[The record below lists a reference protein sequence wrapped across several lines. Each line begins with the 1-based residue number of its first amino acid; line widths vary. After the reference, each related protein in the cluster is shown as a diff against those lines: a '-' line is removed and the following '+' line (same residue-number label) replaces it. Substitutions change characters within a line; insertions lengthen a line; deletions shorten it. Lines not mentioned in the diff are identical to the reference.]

1 MAVFLYPVR
10 TDPPGDSSQDMAGQ
24 VRHPDPG
31 QDQKPHVVG
40 QEVEVYLSCISIP
53 ADKVISGGTLPGRRA
68 KEKAGQRIMPPVKN
82 HVLHV
87 LSDSAAKTKDNG
99 SEKANTGRAPE
110 DQCPFGSAQDRLQPT
125 GPVPV

>member
-40 QEVEVYLSCISIP
+40 QEI

-68 KEKAGQRIMPPVKN
+68 KEKAVHVFNMAIGSMPIPQKAQLFGKPGAILQEGVQRNIRNLLAFFQKI
-82 HVLHV
+82 
-87 LSDSAAKTKDNG
+87 
-99 SEKANTGRAPE
+99 
-110 DQCPFGSAQDRLQPT
+110 
-125 GPVPV
+125 